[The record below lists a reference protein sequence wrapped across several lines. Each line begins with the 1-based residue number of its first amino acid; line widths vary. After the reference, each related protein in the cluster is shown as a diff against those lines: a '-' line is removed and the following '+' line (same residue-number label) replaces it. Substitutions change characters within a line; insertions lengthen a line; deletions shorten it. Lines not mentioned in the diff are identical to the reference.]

1 MVTVYGDASGPASPY
16 DDDSGDRRYWAGHR
30 YEHMAE
36 VMAISRLL
44 HGRRF
49 GHAVDVGG
57 GYGRLSMV
65 LRDYA
70 GRVTVTDP
78 SIRQVERAEQYLR
91 GRQGVEVRL
100 MDAAHLDFDD
110 ASVDL
115 AVLIRVLCHLP
126 DPAGELAEIARILK
140 PGGYAIIEAANVL
153 HAASRHRYSRSSHA
167 ITESPAAAVSRGRK
181 HAGGTAFVSHH
192 PERLMLQLAMC
203 GLQVERMLSVSSLR
217 RLGRL
222 KPGRI
227 MRAAEN
233 ALQVSLAPMYFGPSI
248 FFLARKLDLAD
259 SFARMELAAGCR

>member
-1 MVTVYGDASGPASPY
+1 MVTVYGDASGLASPH
-16 DDDSGDRRYWAGHR
+16 DDNSGDMGYWASHQ

-44 HGRRF
+44 RGRQF

-70 GRVTVTDP
+70 DRVTLTDP
-78 SIRQVERAEQYLR
+78 SLLQVERAQQFLR
-91 GRQGVEVRL
+91 GRSGVEIRL

-110 ASVDL
+110 DSVDL
-115 AVLIRVLCHLP
+115 AVLVRVLRHLP
-126 DPAGELAEIARILK
+126 DPAGELAEIARILR
-140 PGGYAIIEAANVL
+140 PGGCAIIEAANVL
-153 HAASRHRYSRSSHA
+153 HAVTRHRYSRSSHA
-167 ITESPAAAVSRGRK
+167 ITESPATVRSRPGK

-217 RLGRL
+217 RLWRH
-222 KPGRI
+222 KPGRVL
-227 MRAAEN
+227 RAAEN
-233 ALQVSLAPMYFGPSI
+233 ALQVSLAPMYLGPSL
-248 FFLARKLDLAD
+248 FFLARKQDLAG
-259 SFARMELAAGCR
+259 SHESLALEAGCR